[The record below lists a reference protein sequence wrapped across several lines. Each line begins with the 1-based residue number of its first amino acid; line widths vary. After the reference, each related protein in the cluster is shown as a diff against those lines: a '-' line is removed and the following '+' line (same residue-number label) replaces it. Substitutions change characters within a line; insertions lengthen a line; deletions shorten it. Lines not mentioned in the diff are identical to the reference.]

1 MITKKLLYILAIP
14 IFTSGCA
21 TSVWEAKYG
30 REKPQISFVMP
41 ENNIKDRIYVWNPN
55 TTAAYIKET
64 GEFCISTA
72 DVYKT
77 RNTEFDVAL
86 KAGAI
91 NEISNLDAST
101 KLKLLEQVTKL
112 SEKDAA
118 GTFLSVAL
126 FNICMIS
133 SNQKLTSKQTEEL
146 ITNAINKAA
155 EVANGKGDPKPVEDT
170 STTTSSP

>member
-1 MITKKLLYILAIP
+1 
-14 IFTSGCA
+14 
-21 TSVWEAKYG
+21 
-30 REKPQISFVMP
+30 MP

-55 TTAAYIKET
+55 TTAAYIKDS

-77 RNTEFDVAL
+77 RNTEFDAAL

-133 SNQKLTSKQTEEL
+133 SNQKLTAEQTEEL

-155 EVANGKGDPKPVEDT
+155 GIANHENDSKTVDET
-170 STTTSSP
+170 SSTTSSP